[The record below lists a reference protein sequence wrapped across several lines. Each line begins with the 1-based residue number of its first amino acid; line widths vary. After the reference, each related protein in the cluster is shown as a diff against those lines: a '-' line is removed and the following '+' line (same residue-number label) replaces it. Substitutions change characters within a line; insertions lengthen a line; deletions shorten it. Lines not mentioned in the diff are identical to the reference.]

1 MVRVRIFVISL
12 LLCAVALAQN
22 TMLLAGVG
30 ANSSGAATP
39 SGGFAYGQG
48 TSGAAGTGGP
58 VVQTDACGNGSGS
71 TSCTVRLAQATQV
84 GEMIACGMVTSDTGT
99 GGAITSCYT
108 CAVSTGCNSGNAIDT
123 ATLCPSHGCLKTN
136 SARPDSVDV
145 AHIDSSAGGAT
156 YMTATIT
163 TAPTDGYDY
172 MEVVTALPPKCG
184 ASYCTATFDTSAT
197 DACSPCTTT
206 TFTAMALAH
215 ADFVAG
221 IIDSN
226 FNVTIYPASNFSS
239 PYAYDFVGNLYASDA
254 TGTPAL
260 EINSAGWVT
269 LSRVAWSYSYTPSS
283 NPFTST
289 NNLGG
294 QGGGAYYQNV
304 PCSPGCSAITLN
316 VSASSGQ
323 LIALLPFPQGS
334 GGQGSTVSS
343 ATDNKSGGSNTY
355 TCPSGFKTTTGVMDT
370 SICYT
375 VSSGTVTTVTPVMAA
390 SGTYGFAIFTVAASS
405 GTIAYD
411 NLGTQINSSSAITVA
426 GASISLTGTVDA
438 CIMEMGF
445 GSQTEYGHSYYP
457 QPQGGDTASYSGGT
471 GIVGLALNLK
481 GGTALAPT
489 GLLSANNASVWAGIC
504 FHN

>member
-1 MVRVRIFVISL
+1 MVRVRIFLVGL
-12 LLCAVALAQN
+12 LLSAAALAQN

-58 VVQTDACGNGSGS
+58 LVQTDACGNGSGS

-172 MEVVTALPPKCG
+172 MEVVTGLPPKCG
-184 ASYCTATFDTSAT
+184 SSYCTATFDTSAT
-197 DACSPCTTT
+197 DACSFCGAT
-206 TFTAMALAH
+206 TFTSMALAH
-215 ADFVAG
+215 TDFVAG
-221 IIDSN
+221 IADGSSS
-226 FNVTIYPASNFSS
+226 VQIYPASNFSS
-239 PYAYDFVGNLYASDA
+239 PYAYDFVGNLYALDA

-260 EINSAGWVT
+260 EINSSGWVT
-269 LSRVAWSYSYTPSS
+269 LSRVAWTYNYSPSS

-289 NNLGG
+289 NNIGG
-294 QGGGAYYQNV
+294 EGGGAFYSKTC
-304 PCSPGCSAITLN
+304 PPTCPAITLN
-316 VSASSGQ
+316 TSASSGQ
-323 LIALLPFPQGS
+323 LIAVIPFPGS
-334 GGQGSTVSS
+334 SGSAGSTISS
-343 ATDNKSGGSNTY
+343 VTDNKSGGSNTY

-390 SGTYGFAIFTVAASS
+390 SGSYNFAIFTVAASS

-411 NLGTQINSSSAITVA
+411 NLGTQINSSSSITVG
-426 GASISLTGTVDA
+426 GASISLSGTVDA
-438 CIMEMGF
+438 CITQMGF
-445 GSQTEYGHSYYP
+445 GAQSEYGHSYYSL
-457 QPQGGDTASYSGGT
+457 PQGFDSPSGSSGT

-489 GLLSANNASVWAGIC
+489 ALLSASNASVWAGIC